1 MVIPKTYRCPHPDP
15 WLPLAGE
22 TPRCQRQGTA
32 TRLTEPPPN
41 SITWQGLFVDMWHHK
56 MAPNMGK
63 FMGKNGEIYWKIIGK
78 NIGKIMGKSSDK
90 SWEIWDLA
98 GKYGEIV
105 GI

>member
-1 MVIPKTYRCPHPDP
+1 
-15 WLPLAGE
+15 
-22 TPRCQRQGTA
+22 
-32 TRLTEPPPN
+32 
-41 SITWQGLFVDMWHHK
+41 